1 MYITIKALLHP
12 MYITFTTLL
21 YITFTGL
28 IIPIYITFT
37 TLLHPMYITFTTLLH
52 PMYITFTDL
61 LHPMYITFTDLRHP
75 MYTHLL
81 SHVMYASLSPQTKP
95 FSIVGPKAKMA
106 KQLIKARIVIIQT
119 YLASGLERLLNCRA
133 L

>member
-1 MYITIKALLHP
+1 MYITIKALQHP

-37 TLLHPMYITFTTLLH
+37 TLLHPMYITFT
-52 PMYITFTDL
+52 DL

-75 MYTHLL
+75 MYTHVL
-81 SHVMYASLSPQTKP
+81 SHLMYASLSPQTKP

-119 YLASGLERLLNCRA
+119 YLASGLEGLLNCRA

>member
-21 YITFTGL
+21 YTTFTGL

-37 TLLHPMYITFTTLLH
+37 TLLHPI
-52 PMYITFTDL
+52 YITFTDL
-61 LHPMYITFTDLRHP
+61 LHPMNITFTDLRHP

-119 YLASGLERLLNCRA
+119 YLASGLEGLLNCRA

>member
-1 MYITIKALLHP
+1 MYITIKALQHP

-28 IIPIYITFT
+28 IIPI
-37 TLLHPMYITFTTLLH
+37 YITFTTLLH

-81 SHVMYASLSPQTKP
+81 SHVMNASLSPQTKP

-119 YLASGLERLLNCRA
+119 YLASGLEGLLNCRA

>member
-1 MYITIKALLHP
+1 MYITIKALQHP

-21 YITFTGL
+21 YNTFWCL
-28 IIPIYITFT
+28 IIPIYNTFT
-37 TLLHPMYITFTTLLH
+37 TLLHPI
-52 PMYITFTDL
+52 YITFTDL

-75 MYTHLL
+75 MYTHVL
-81 SHVMYASLSPQTKP
+81 SHLMYASLSPQTKP

-119 YLASGLERLLNCRA
+119 YLASGLEGLLNCRA